1 MTGMSAV
8 EEGRAAQLARAEQ
21 LRFDATKSAAALTR
35 QQEIRA
41 RALAEAREL
50 FAAFVPTDPDDLP
63 GGDEDDDGE
72 FVQSMA
78 RIWTG
83 LAGHAATFIE
93 TGQPVPDRAPAL
105 AVTP

>member
-1 MTGMSAV
+1 MTAV
-8 EEGRAAQLARAEQ
+8 EQGRAAQLARAEQ
-21 LRFDATKSAAALTR
+21 YRFEANKSATMTTQLTV
-35 QQEIRA
+35 QQQIRVK
-41 RALAEAREL
+41 ALAEAREL
-50 FAAFVPTDPDDLP
+50 FAAFVPSDPDDLP
-63 GGDEDDDGE
+63 GGDEDDGE